1 MIDNE
6 QPDPG
11 IEDHSYEN
19 IDEDEIDDRRSSFR
33 IVVFVVSAV
42 IALVMVALPVIRV
55 IDWGDGDDDANAS
68 ASEARAFVATRFAS
82 DAFARL
88 SPAAASRWAVPQL
101 QDEIESTINDLRQ
114 QPTAD
119 LQGATISVAEVDC
132 GGPTEPDSECF
143 HVWVRQPGDA
153 DLIRVKL
160 TVSIVN
166 GNARV
171 TAIERVNV
179 V

>member
-1 MIDNE
+1 VIDNE
-6 QPDPG
+6 QPEPG
-11 IEDHSYEN
+11 IEDHGYEN
-19 IDEDEIDDRRSSFR
+19 IDEDEIADRRSSFR
-33 IVVFVVSAV
+33 IVVFAVSAV
-42 IALVMVALPVIRV
+42 IALVMIALPVIRV
-55 IDWGDGDDDANAS
+55 IDWGDDDDANAS

-88 SPAAASRWAVPQL
+88 SLAAASRWAVPQL
-101 QDEIESTINDLRQ
+101 QDEIESTIDDLRQ

-119 LQGATISVAEVDC
+119 LQGATVSVAAVDC

-143 HVWVRQPGDA
+143 HAWVRQPGDA